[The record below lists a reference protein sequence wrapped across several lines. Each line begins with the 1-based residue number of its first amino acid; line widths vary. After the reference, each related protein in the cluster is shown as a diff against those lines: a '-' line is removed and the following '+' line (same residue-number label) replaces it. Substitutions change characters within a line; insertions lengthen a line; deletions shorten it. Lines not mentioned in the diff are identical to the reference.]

1 MVSYKISSGLIFFPL
16 FFLMFL
22 WFLIVCVLFEI
33 ELEYLQCSAE
43 WYSFN
48 VILMD
53 SPEGSC
59 LEQVQLGRTLNRV
72 HVRATQG
79 RGGGKTPHHLD
90 HTHTVVFL

>member
-1 MVSYKISSGLIFFPL
+1 MVSYKISSGLIFFSL
-16 FFLMFL
+16 FFLT
-22 WFLIVCVLFEI
+22 FLIVCSI
-33 ELEYLQCSAE
+33 RNRNREYLLCSAE

-72 HVRATQG
+72 HVRAT
-79 RGGGKTPHHLD
+79 
-90 HTHTVVFL
+90 